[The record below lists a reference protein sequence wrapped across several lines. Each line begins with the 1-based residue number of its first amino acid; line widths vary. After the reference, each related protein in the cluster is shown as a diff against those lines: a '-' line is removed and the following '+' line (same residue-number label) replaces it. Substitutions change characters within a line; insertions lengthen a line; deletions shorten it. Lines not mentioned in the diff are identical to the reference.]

1 MAIYHLTSK
10 VISRGKGQSAIA
22 SAAYRSGE
30 KLHSERY
37 DKTNFYPREVKPES
51 FILKPDHAPEWT
63 LNREK
68 LWNGVEEKEKST
80 RAQLAREIEIALPI
94 ELNKRE
100 QNNLV
105 KEYIQQSFVEDGMIA
120 DASIHRDDVNNPH
133 CHIMLTMRP
142 FEKNGE
148 WGNKQKKV
156 YVYDEDGEKTRTEK
170 GNIKSQTI
178 KLTDWDSKEKL
189 NTWRKN
195 WAEITNKYLENN
207 GFTERISEKSYAE
220 QGIDKKPTIHEGY
233 VARQMKEKGKV
244 TDRILIN
251 NEIKMNNYEKQEDRK
266 KYSAEEAAK
275 NLSQSLSPK
284 EKSQL
289 KKVAKDLRI
298 YVNYENLLDKERMLN
313 NWEKSVEKNQIIKPD
328 ENYSETLKQIKKSK
342 DNLEVGKEVL
352 DKQFVRIYE
361 KYYPELNEK
370 QNYSTYFKIEI
381 AQRTLKEDRVLTLNE
396 IKETLGEAQNNELN
410 TMLKT
415 VYKNPY
421 VQPVKSLQRN
431 LYHAKQ
437 AVDNF
442 YKRYDVTR
450 TEVNTLPK
458 EEQQEFSVL
467 YKKLNKQL
475 QTLQVMDQYYN
486 TTLKSVY
493 PTLDLEKFSIQ
504 KKEQLSK
511 AIDYYGNNLSLEK
524 IQRIANE
531 EQVNKFNT
539 HEQRIGLTYLYKFD
553 NNLFS
558 EDDLNEIQNDYQL
571 KEIYDVVS
579 DESMREYFL
588 NEVSKN
594 GEGLLDSKFMFA
606 DDNNHT
612 KQINLGF
619 LMQNINLYEDIMRAQ
634 MENLINENEDKNQKR
649 KQKKNKNKSVK
660 QNRRMN

>member
-30 KLHSERY
+30 KLYSERY
-37 DKTNFYPREVKPES
+37 GKTNYYPREVKPES
-51 FILKPDHAPEWT
+51 FILKPDHAPDWT

-80 RAQLAREIEIALPI
+80 RAQLAREVEIAIPI
-94 ELNKRE
+94 ELNKSE

-105 KEYIQQSFVEDGMIA
+105 KEYIQQNFVEEGMVA

-156 YVYDEDGEKTRTEK
+156 YIYDEDGEKVRTEK

-189 NTWRKN
+189 NTWRKS
-195 WAEITNKYLENN
+195 WADITNKYLENN

-251 NEIKMNNYEKQEDRK
+251 NEIKKNNYEKQVERK
-266 KYSAEEAAK
+266 KYSAEEAIK
-275 NLSQSLSPK
+275 NISQSLSPK

-313 NWEKSVEKNQIIKPD
+313 NWEKSVETNQIIKPD
-328 ENYSETLKQIKKSK
+328 ENYSETLKQIEKSK

-396 IKETLGEAQNNELN
+396 IKETLGEAQNYELN

-442 YKRYDVTR
+442 YERNDVTR
-450 TEVNTLPK
+450 TEVNTLPQEK
-458 EEQQEFSVL
+458 QQEFSVL

-511 AIDYYGNNLSLEK
+511 AIDYYGNDLSLEK
-524 IQRIANE
+524 IQRTANK

-539 HEQRIGLTYLYKFD
+539 YEQRIGLTYLHKFD
-553 NNLFS
+553 NDLFS
-558 EDDLNEIQNDYQL
+558 KDDLDEIQNNYQL

-579 DESMREYFL
+579 DKSMREYFL

-594 GEGLLDSKFMFA
+594 GEALLDNKFVFA
-606 DDNNHT
+606 DGNNHT
-612 KQINLGF
+612 NQINLGF

-634 MENLINENEDKNQKR
+634 MENLRNENKDKNQKR
-649 KQKKNKNKSVK
+649 KQKKSKNKNVK
-660 QNRRMN
+660 QNRGMN

>member
-30 KLHSERY
+30 KLYSERY
-37 DKTNFYPREVKPES
+37 GKTNYYPREVKPES
-51 FILKPDHAPEWT
+51 FILKPEHAPDWAM
-63 LNREK
+63 NREK

-80 RAQLAREIEIALPI
+80 RAQLAREVEIALPI
-94 ELNKRE
+94 ELNKSE

-105 KEYIQQSFVEDGMIA
+105 KEYIQQNFVEEGMVA
-120 DASIHRDDVNNPH
+120 DASIHRDDANNPH

-156 YVYDEDGEKTRTEK
+156 YVYDEDGEKARTEK

-178 KLTDWDSKEKL
+178 KLTDWDSKEQL

-220 QGIDKKPTIHEGY
+220 QGVDKKPTIHEGY

-251 NEIKMNNYEKQEDRK
+251 SEIKQNNYQKQEERK
-266 KYSAEEAAK
+266 KYSAEKATNNISE
-275 NLSQSLSPK
+275 SLSPK

-313 NWEKSVEKNQIIKPD
+313 NWEKSVVTNQVIKPD
-328 ENYSETLKQIKKSK
+328 ENYSESLSQIERTR
-342 DNLEVGKEVL
+342 DNLDVGKEIL

-361 KYYPELNEK
+361 KYYPELNER

-396 IKETLGEAQNNELN
+396 IKETLVEAQNNELN

-442 YKRYDVTR
+442 YERNDVTR
-450 TEVNTLPK
+450 TEVNTLPQEK
-458 EEQQEFSVL
+458 QQEFSVL

-511 AIDYYGNNLSLEK
+511 AIDYYGNDLSLEK
-524 IQRIANE
+524 IQRTANK

-539 HEQRIGLTYLYKFD
+539 YEQRIGLTYLHKFD
-553 NNLFS
+553 NDLFS
-558 EDDLNEIQNDYQL
+558 KDDLDEIQNNYQL

-579 DESMREYFL
+579 DKSMREYFL

-594 GEGLLDSKFMFA
+594 GEALLDNKFVFA
-606 DDNNHT
+606 DGNNHT
-612 KQINLGF
+612 NQINLGF

-634 MENLINENEDKNQKR
+634 MENLRNENKDKNQKR
-649 KQKKNKNKSVK
+649 KQKKSKNKNVK
-660 QNRRMN
+660 QNRGMN